1 MILIQKKPF
10 NYAKELDIFSK
21 KNKLSGAISSFLG
34 KVRNF
39 SNLQQIDTI
48 FIEHY
53 EKMTRYQLSSI
64 IEEAK
69 IKWDIDDIMIIHRF
83 GKLKIG
89 ENIVLIAVASKH
101 RDESLKSVE
110 FIINWVKVKAAFWKK
125 EFYNDKTRWVKQKDS
140 DNHKLTKY
148 NTNF

>member
-1 MILIQKKPF
+1 MIVIQKKPF

-39 SNLQQIDTI
+39 SNLQKIDAI

-53 EKMTRYQLSSI
+53 EKMTKFQLSRI

-69 IKWDIDDIMIIHRF
+69 AKWDIDDIIIIHRF
-83 GKLKIG
+83 GRLKIG

-101 RDESLKSVE
+101 REESLKSVE
-110 FIINWVKVKAAFWKK
+110 FIINWLKIKATFWKK
-125 EFYNDKTRWVKQKDS
+125 EISNDNTTWVKQKKS
-140 DNHKLTKY
+140 DIDKVKKY
-148 NTNF
+148 NTSF